1 MNDTTVTLRLQ
12 GADLNPDQLR
22 AGELA
27 VVITS
32 LEAAIAALIQ
42 DSAPDIKPDQIR
54 LSLTGVTTGSTT
66 LAFAPNLQS
75 LTLPAAERLIN
86 AVNHNNFIGFPS
98 AAVASLRK
106 IIALIHKHHGVATLQ
121 VAHNA
126 TTIEATITEKLNL
139 AVAHITGLTTLYGH
153 VVRVG
158 GIDPRVEFKPIPKG
172 KTLFCPAER
181 KIVLELRDYLYQT
194 VAVHGLAVWDATT
207 LDVIH
212 FTIQSWLPYQPT
224 SPVEAFAE
232 IREKFGKYFDAI
244 PDVDEW
250 VAAVRR
256 GEE

>member
-1 MNDTTVTLRLQ
+1 MIDTPVTLRLQ

-54 LSLTGVTTGSTT
+54 LSLTSVATGSTT
-66 LAFAPNLQS
+66 LAFAPNLQT
-75 LTLPAAERLIN
+75 LALPAAERLIH
-86 AVNHNNFIGFPS
+86 AVNHNNFIGFPPV
-98 AAVASLRK
+98 AIASLRK
-106 IIALIHKHHGVATLQ
+106 IIALVRKHHGVATIQ

-126 TTIEATITEKLNL
+126 TTLQATITEQLNL
-139 AVAHITGLTTLYGH
+139 APAHITGHTTLYGS

-158 GIDPRVEFKPIPKG
+158 GIDPRVEFKPILKG

-181 KIVLELRDYLYQT
+181 SIVLQLRDYLYQT

-212 FTIQSWLPYQPT
+212 FTIQSWLPYDPT
-224 SPVEAFAE
+224 PPVQAFAE
-232 IREKFGKYFDAI
+232 IREKFGPYFDAI
-244 PDVDEW
+244 PDVDAW
-250 VAAVRR
+250 VAALRR